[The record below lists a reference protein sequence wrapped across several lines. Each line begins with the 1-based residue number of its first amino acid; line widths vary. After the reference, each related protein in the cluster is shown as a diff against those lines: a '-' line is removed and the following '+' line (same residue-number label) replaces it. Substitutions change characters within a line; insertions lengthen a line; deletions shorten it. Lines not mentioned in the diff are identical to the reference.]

1 MPMHLF
7 SITNNEEISVA
18 AHRVLSE
25 QYNLIIDACSNQDSP
40 HESIHDTRKSY
51 KRIRAVLRLIK
62 PDISAEVYDR
72 EKRLLR
78 ELSGKFA
85 NARNLHVFAEEF
97 DTIMKA
103 GILKL
108 PATTENEIKSFF
120 KEREEETLKILLDLN
135 LFEVVGKKN
144 EEARD
149 RVAAVDFSSLG
160 PHTIYKGVSN
170 VFAWGQKQ
178 MIHSQQFP
186 TDDNLHEMRKR
197 MKALMYLVRLIKDVS
212 PDFFNG
218 YYKGLKSAS
227 LALGED
233 HNMAE
238 MLNYI
243 DTIGDEIL
251 PEEEKKRIHEYITSQ
266 RQQIQVDVWPL
277 IAKLYTGQADEF
289 SKRIKAYWLLGR
301 QA

>member
-1 MPMHLF
+1 MHLF

-18 AHRVLSE
+18 VHRVLSE
-25 QYNLIIDACSNQDSP
+25 QYNIIIDSCNNHDRP
-40 HESIHDTRKSY
+40 HESIHNTRKSY

-62 PDISAEVYDR
+62 PDISKEVYSK
-72 EKRLLR
+72 EKMLLR
-78 ELSGKFA
+78 DLSRKFSTV
-85 NARNLHVFAEEF
+85 RNLHVFAEEF

-108 PATTENEIKSFF
+108 PVSTENTIKSFF
-120 KEREEETLKILLDLN
+120 KEREESALKILLDLD
-135 LFEVVGKKN
+135 LFEVIGKKN
-144 EEARD
+144 KESKERM
-149 RVAAVDFSSLG
+149 AAIDLSSLG
-160 PHTIYKGVSN
+160 PHTIYKGVSK

-197 MKALMYLVRLIKDVS
+197 IKALMYLVRLIKDIS
-212 PDFFNG
+212 PDFLNG

-227 LALGED
+227 LALGD
-233 HNMAE
+233 GHNMAE
-238 MLNYI
+238 MVNYI
-243 DTIGDEIL
+243 NTISNELL
-251 PEEEKKRIHEYITSQ
+251 PEEDKKKIDEYIFSQ
-266 RQQIQVDVWPL
+266 RQQIQLDVWPL

>member
-1 MPMHLF
+1 MHLF

-18 AHRVLSE
+18 AHRVLTE
-25 QYNLIIDACSNQDSP
+25 QYNIIIDACSNHDTP
-40 HESIHDTRKSY
+40 HESIHDTRKSS

-62 PDISAEVYDR
+62 PDISAEIYNK
-72 EKRLLR
+72 EKKLLR

-85 NARNLHVFAEEF
+85 TARNIHVFAEEF
-97 DTIMKA
+97 DSIMKA
-103 GILKL
+103 GILEL
-108 PATTENEIKSFF
+108 PATTENEIRSFF
-120 KEREEETLKILLDLN
+120 KEREEEALKLLLDLDM
-135 LFEVVGKKN
+135 FKVVGKKN

-149 RVAAVDFSSLG
+149 RLAAVDFSSLG
-160 PHTIYKGVSN
+160 PHTIYKGVSK

-197 MKALMYLVRLIKDVS
+197 MKALMYLVKLVKDVS
-212 PDFFNG
+212 PVFFNG
-218 YYKGLKSAS
+218 YYRGLKSAS

-243 DTIGDEIL
+243 DTISVEIL
-251 PEEEKKRIHEYITSQ
+251 PEVEREKIHKYITSQ
-266 RQQIQVDVWPL
+266 RQQIQVEVWPL